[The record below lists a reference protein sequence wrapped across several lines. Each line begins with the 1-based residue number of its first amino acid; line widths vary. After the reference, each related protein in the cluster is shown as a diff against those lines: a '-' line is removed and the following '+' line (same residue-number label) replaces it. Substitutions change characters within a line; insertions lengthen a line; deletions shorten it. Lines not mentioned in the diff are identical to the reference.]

1 MSKLHTDSNLLVD
14 NSTDPVIFRIT
25 NAPANLTASQVGVL
39 RSWDGAA
46 FAGTRATIIGE
57 NLIEAPGLYEINLG
71 TAGNA
76 AVQESTK
83 P

>member
-1 MSKLHTDSNLLVD
+1 MSRLHTDDRLLVD
-14 NSTDPVIFRIT
+14 NSTDAVVFRIT
-25 NAPANLTASQVGVL
+25 NTPAQLTASQVGVL

-46 FAGTRATIIGE
+46 FQGTRATIVGT

-71 TAGNA
+71 VAGNA
-76 AVQESTK
+76 AVQEPIK